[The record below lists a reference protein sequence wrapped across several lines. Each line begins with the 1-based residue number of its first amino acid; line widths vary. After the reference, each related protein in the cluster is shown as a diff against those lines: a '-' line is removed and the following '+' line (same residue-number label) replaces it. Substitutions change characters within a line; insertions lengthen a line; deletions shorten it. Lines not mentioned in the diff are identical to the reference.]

1 MRVSITSCTTGSF
14 VAFPVASEF
23 RVPGSGV
30 FFPAQQQ
37 IFCFSQVPIC
47 EAVVVVVVVEG
58 GICKVACQC
67 RMGCIAVAPCTPSLA
82 KADIAERNRET
93 FAVFWK

>member
-1 MRVSITSCTTGSF
+1 MRVSITSYTTGSF

-23 RVPGSGV
+23 RVPGNGV

-47 EAVVVVVVVEG
+47 EAVVVEG
-58 GICKVACQC
+58 RICKVACQC

-82 KADIAERNRET
+82 KADIVE
-93 FAVFWK
+93 